1 MNSAL
6 TAWNDAPADVA
17 VEALLSCCGSPLW
30 VATLLEER
38 PFATVDAFLHA
49 AERAWFKLPEPE
61 WLATFACHP
70 RIGESKANTTVNAG
84 SEAASSREQEAAQ
97 VSLATVATA
106 LAAANSAYEE
116 RFGFLFLVFASGRTA
131 PELLAIL
138 EQRLQHDRPTELAEA
153 AQQQWLITAQR
164 MHRWLDA

>member
-1 MNSAL
+1 MTPAL
-6 TAWNDAPADVA
+6 TAWNEAPADVA

-38 PFATVDAFLHA
+38 PFATVDDFLHA
-49 AERAWFKLPEPE
+49 AERAWLRLPEPE

-70 RIGESKANTTVNAG
+70 RIGESRAGSPVTAG

-97 VSLATVATA
+97 VSLSTVATA
-106 LAAANSAYEE
+106 LAAANIAYEE
-116 RFGFLFLVFASGRTA
+116 RFGFLFIVFASGRTA

-138 EQRLQHDRPTELAEA
+138 EERLQHDRLTELTEA

-164 MHRWLDA
+164 MHRWLAI